1 MHPPSAHAISQ
12 ALTPSLSYGLRMST
26 KAEGFKAQQEKDAK
40 PPKPKGAPK
49 PRRDD
54 PVDTSLPG
62 VSASDRKA
70 GGGHSGR
77 RNVSKRAGKK
87 GGAKLEDSATG
98 KPSRKSTRKSSGGVE
113 RTSNL
118 RLKATRKATSAKTK
132 ATKAKARAKK

>member
-1 MHPPSAHAISQ
+1 
-12 ALTPSLSYGLRMST
+12 MST
-26 KAEGFKAQQEKDAK
+26 KAQKFKIEQEREAN
-40 PPKPKGAPK
+40 PPKPKRPPR

-70 GGGHSGR
+70 GAGSSGK
-77 RNVSKRAGKK
+77 RNVSKRAKAK

-98 KPSRKSTRKSSGGVE
+98 KPSRKSTRKSTGRVK

-118 RLKATRKATSAKTK
+118 QRRATRKATSPKTN
-132 ATKAKARAKK
+132 ATKAKARAK